1 MSLLKSKNWFASLII
16 TLCTG
21 SLFSFLLAYMLKLY
35 DKNAWY
41 CKWQYW
47 VFGALC
53 LIFPVF
59 IMLIVFNMQM
69 LAKVSSKLEV
79 PGEEIYNNPYFWI
92 VCLIVPVIGWII
104 CISFYIYLIFWI
116 VVMLKKGKG
125 EKLV

>member
-41 CKWQYW
+41 YKWQYW

-69 LAKVSSKLEV
+69 LVKVSSKLEV